1 MSKLPEAV
9 QRQVEAAEALER
21 ELYNTQP
28 EGTGN
33 AQPAEEPTPVAEPTP
48 ELPPTAEPAPELQA
62 KPGKEE
68 DLNYWRSRANA
79 LFGVNQQQTVELQ
92 TLKEQVQAMTT
103 ELSSLSAKLTT
114 PTEQPAEDG
123 KDAEIFG
130 EDLVAAI
137 DRRAKEIA
145 ASQVATLREEI
156 ARLRESQGAT
166 EAQVQ
171 MTVHDRFIANLNAAL
186 PDWEA
191 RNQDVGLLRWLEQI
205 DPVYGRPR
213 QAALDEAAAQRDAS
227 RVVAIFKAYAPDVPP
242 TTAHQ
247 ARNELERQVTP
258 TSTRGASNQPPAE
271 KLWTGE
277 EYEAAQDPRNI
288 STMGRERADT
298 LAAEAERAL
307 MEGRVRW

>member
-21 ELYNTQP
+21 KLYGNQP
-28 EGTGN
+28 EEGTGN
-33 AQPAEEPTPVAEPTP
+33 PQPAEEPTPVAEPTP
-48 ELPPTAEPAPELQA
+48 ELPPAAEPAPEIQA

-92 TLKEQVQAMTT
+92 NLKEQVQALTS
-103 ELSSLSAKLTT
+103 ELSTLSTKLTT
-114 PTEQPAEDG
+114 PVEQPAVDG

-137 DRRAKEIA
+137 DRRAQEIA
-145 ASQVATLREEI
+145 KSQVATLREEI

-171 MTVHDRFIANLNAAL
+171 MTANDRFLANLSAAL
-186 PDWEA
+186 PDWEV
-191 RNQDVGLLRWLEQI
+191 RNQDVGFLRWLEQI
-205 DPVYGRPR
+205 DPVYGRQR
-213 QAALDEAAAQRDAS
+213 QAALDEAAAQRDVA

-242 TTAHQ
+242 TTAPV
-247 ARNELERQVTP
+247 RSELERQVTP
-258 TSTRGASNQPPAE
+258 TSTRGASNQPPAA

-277 EYEAAQDPRNI
+277 EYESAQDPRNI
-288 STMGRERADT
+288 ASMGRERADA